1 MKDKVLESFRN
12 EDQIELDD
20 SENFDVISERKI
32 DLEDLNDDL
41 LNKIKGNDE
50 QIEKFKEE

>member
-50 QIEKFKEE
+50 